1 MPTSSTRS
9 SFSASPR
16 RPERARVSAAAV
28 QTVRRR
34 VFPVDAVT
42 RGDGMRTVVLLLLA
56 AIVLT
61 GTGSAHRLSGA
72 SAAAAPPGPECRPPS
87 AGETPIAT
95 SDDIVNC
102 IFDRLGPGRV
112 RLTVSY
118 TYASSL
124 GKTNIWLGVDVLAGG
139 NRLKRV
145 GYCPPPVAA
154 TR

>member
-1 MPTSSTRS
+1 MPTSSPRS
-9 SFSASPR
+9 SSPAPPR

-61 GTGSAHRLSGA
+61 GTGSAHRLSAA
-72 SAAAAPPGPECRPPS
+72 SAAAAPPGPECRPQS
-87 AGETPIAT
+87 AGEGPSAT
-95 SDDIVNC
+95 SDDLVNC
-102 IFDRLGPGRV
+102 IFERRGRGRV

-118 TYASSL
+118 T
-124 GKTNIWLGVDVLAGG
+124 
-139 NRLKRV
+139 
-145 GYCPPPVAA
+145 
-154 TR
+154 

>member
-9 SFSASPR
+9 SFSASTR

-61 GTGSAHRLSGA
+61 GTGSAHRLSAA
-72 SAAAAPPGPECRPPS
+72 SAAAAPPVSECRPHS
-87 AGETPIAT
+87 AGERPRA
-95 SDDIVNC
+95 
-102 IFDRLGPGRV
+102 
-112 RLTVSY
+112 
-118 TYASSL
+118 
-124 GKTNIWLGVDVLAGG
+124 
-139 NRLKRV
+139 
-145 GYCPPPVAA
+145 PPDHLLH
-154 TR
+154 